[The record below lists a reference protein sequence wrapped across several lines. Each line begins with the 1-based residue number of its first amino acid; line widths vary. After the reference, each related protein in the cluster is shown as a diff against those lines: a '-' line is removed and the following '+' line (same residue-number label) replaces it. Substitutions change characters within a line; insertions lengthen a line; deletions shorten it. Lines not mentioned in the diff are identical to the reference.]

1 MNYTTLKQQNQKLI
15 KANNALNQEIQYLLK
30 LLHEAAFPN
39 EIDESD
45 EPDDS
50 IEVEKCILDG
60 VLYYKTRENVLLD
73 PKDLAIVGRLIDH
86 KIVKFTP
93 PQ

>member
-1 MNYTTLKQQNQKLI
+1 MSYTTLKQQNKKLI
-15 KANNALNQEIQYLLK
+15 KANN
-30 LLHEAAFPN
+30 AFPN